1 MSFFMALKF
10 WLTGL
15 SSAFSQSYGSHNG
28 RAILLRHINVAPVH
42 RSIAH
47 CFIVHFQFYAIF
59 APRSLNQI
67 EKLIKKGGGIGP
79 VKPWQPL
86 QLREGAKSY
95 LA

>member
-1 MSFFMALKF
+1 VN
-10 WLTGL
+10 
-15 SSAFSQSYGSHNG
+15 Y
-28 RAILLRHINVAPVH
+28 
-42 RSIAH
+42 
-47 CFIVHFQFYAIF
+47 QFNSIF